1 MQKSFIVAI
10 DGTAASG
17 KSTTARG
24 AAKVLG
30 WFYLDTGAMYRA
42 VTYKIIR
49 DKIDFKNVEALMN
62 MLRNTSIEF
71 QGDVNNKFYHIYL
84 DNIDVSKHIRTA
96 EIDALVSQVSAIP
109 EVRETMVKEQQE
121 VAHDKNTICEGRD
134 IASVVFPNAD
144 LKFYLDCN
152 LNERT
157 TRRTKEFRASSPND
171 EVRNNLIERDYI
183 DSNREV
189 SPLVRVP
196 EAIYLDTTNLT
207 IEEEIQFVV
216 DMIRMRLIDKVNP
229 VHLHNTAKIKTQ
241 PQSKNSL
248 TIDQGDG
255 VNNVNK
261 K

>member
-49 DKIDFKNVEALMN
+49 DEVDFKNAEALMN
-62 MLRNTSIEF
+62 ILRKISIEF
-71 QGDVNNKFYHIYL
+71 RGEPNNKGYHIYL
-84 DNIDVSKHIRTA
+84 DNNNISKQIRTA

-109 EVRETMVKEQQE
+109 EVREMMVKEQQK
-121 VAHDKNTICEGRD
+121 AAYDKNTICEGRD

-152 LNERT
+152 LNERAI
-157 TRRTKEFRASSPND
+157 RRSKEFRASSPND

-216 DMIRMRLIDKVNP
+216 DMIRMRLLDK
-229 VHLHNTAKIKTQ
+229 A
-241 PQSKNSL
+241 
-248 TIDQGDG
+248 
-255 VNNVNK
+255 NNANK